1 MFSDP
6 KVVWYQ
12 ASQVQDKPNF
22 HWSHVVGEFRVG
34 RDFLRSKSDDA
45 SPWMAVKAADSV
57 LRGVAQ
63 V

>member
-1 MFSDP
+1 MFFDP

-12 ASQVQDKPNF
+12 ASQVKDKPDFN
-22 HWSHVVGEFRVG
+22 WSNIVGEFRVG
-34 RDFLRSKSDDA
+34 REFLRSKPDA
-45 SPWMAVKAADSV
+45 SPWIVAKAADSV